1 MREVTVARKSRR
13 QITQFTAPQA
23 PEQEH
28 FFIGD
33 WVRDR
38 DRIRD
43 RVRVG
48 VFGFVHNDRKPAFLF
63 T

>member
-13 QITQFTAPQA
+13 QMIQVTAPQA

-33 WVRDR
+33 WVK
-38 DRIRD
+38 D

-48 VFGFVHNDRKPAFLF
+48 ASGSVHNDREPLFLF